1 MHIAHL
7 HICTLLKLMHN
18 CTLVDKKKFVKFCK
32 ICKKVCKNLQDLQI
46 CLQNFWQTLNFSR
59 IFQEVAADFFQKF
72 GSVMIAARRRKFS
85 NSRLKIF
92 WFFTFL
98 RKKIAEV
105 FRLQTI
111 YYVRP
116 LMQNNISW
124 RPQNKWGPPGL
135 ARWRWDLVHF
145 REFFRIFGKIL
156 ATFLGAKRP
165 GRHKLGTSAEG
176 DRSHRLRCFEK
187 KTDRPLGEC

>member
-1 MHIAHL
+1 MLQLI
-7 HICTLLKLMHN
+7 
-18 CTLVDKKKFVKFCK
+18 FS
-32 ICKKVCKNLQDLQI
+32 KVESWRI
-46 CLQNFWQTLNFSR
+46 SFW
-59 IFQEVAADFFQKF
+59 IFQEFFKNFSKIFFQKF

-116 LMQNNISW
+116 LPQNNISW

-145 REFFRIFGKIL
+145 REFFRIFGK
-156 ATFLGAKRP
+156 FLQNFWARSAREDP
-165 GRHKLGTSAEG
+165 TRTTRRAEG
-176 DRSHRLRCFEK
+176 NHQLRCFEK
-187 KTDRPLGEC
+187 KKLTDP

>member
-1 MHIAHL
+1 MY
-7 HICTLLKLMHN
+7 LKRFRFKHFFEKLNYFKMLQLMFS
-18 CTLVDKKKFVKFCK
+18 KAESWR
-32 ICKKVCKNLQDLQI
+32 IS
-46 CLQNFWQTLNFSR
+46 FWIFKNFS
-59 IFQEVAADFFQKF
+59 QKF

-92 WFFTFL
+92 WFFTFW

-135 ARWRWDLVHF
+135 ARWRWDLVHV

-165 GRHKLGTSAEG
+165 GRHKLGTSAEQ
-176 DRSHRLRCFEK
+176 DRSHRVRCFEK
-187 KTDRPLGEC
+187 KVTDP

>member
-1 MHIAHL
+1 
-7 HICTLLKLMHN
+7 
-18 CTLVDKKKFVKFCK
+18 
-32 ICKKVCKNLQDLQI
+32 
-46 CLQNFWQTLNFSR
+46 
-59 IFQEVAADFFQKF
+59 
-72 GSVMIAARRRKFS
+72 MIAARRRKFP

-165 GRHKLGTSAEG
+165 GRHKLGTSEEQ
-176 DRSHRLRCFEK
+176 DRSHRVRCFEK
-187 KTDRPLGEC
+187 KNWPTPRRVLDLIILGRLSKLFSKKLRAKRAALRHPVAPSIETPQQKKSKKNGCDDEKKSCEKFHQIIFENFES